1 MAIGKGKIDQPGN
14 YQATTTT
21 THKYFYSRVWSIND
35 REIGDQP
42 GTNTLKLPFKFRRKI
57 LFLFFKVSTDNQGG
71 TEQHVVIKGQTK
83 CLGCRWVFSCIP
95 NGVQSVLFV
104 RIQTRV
110 PQASRHVYRS
120 EFQTEVSKKHQ
131 DFLSIH
137 LVLQYGDQFVGA
149 QRSMI
154 VRCVNVVLNHDKR
167 ILVKLIFPMI
177 NYMEFAINQKRL

>member
-1 MAIGKGKIDQPGN
+1 MGREKLINPVIRLQLQQLTSISIQGFDQLMTEKLAINRGRTHSN
-14 YQATTTT
+14 YRLSSDA
-21 THKYFYSRVWSIND
+21 
-35 REIGDQP
+35 
-42 GTNTLKLPFKFRRKI
+42 KF

-71 TEQHVVIKGQTK
+71 TEQHVVIKGKTK
-83 CLGCRWVFSCIP
+83 CLGCWWVFSCKP

-154 VRCVNVVLNHDKR
+154 IRCVNVVLNHDKR